1 MYANKSSLKIIKNF
15 NLFSDNQDNSLK
27 SNNFLNY
34 IKYNEDSDKAIL
46 LKIQEK
52 LEITGIN
59 KENVY
64 LLTKDLSETQ
74 KKKLLELYRNQI
86 SSLNNNI
93 NIYKEKIIKIRKSL
107 KS

>member
-1 MYANKSSLKIIKNF
+1 M
-15 NLFSDNQDNSLK
+15 
-27 SNNFLNY
+27 
-34 IKYNEDSDKAIL
+34 
-46 LKIQEK
+46 
-52 LEITGIN
+52 TRIN
-59 KENVY
+59 KENIY
-64 LLTKDLSETQ
+64 LLTDVLYKKK

>member
-1 MYANKSSLKIIKNF
+1 MYANKSSLKIIKNC

-46 LKIQEK
+46 LNIQEK

-64 LLTKDLSETQ
+64 LLTKNLSETQ